1 MLGTLDYY
9 LNILLQMAEIF
20 GRAKFYSSDD
30 VDELEFD
37 YYKF

>member
-1 MLGTLDYY
+1 MDD
-9 LNILLQMAEIF
+9 IF

-37 YYKF
+37 YYIS